1 MISLSTHQLTV
12 FLAAAE
18 MLNFTQAAQRLQITQ
33 PSVSQ
38 NIQALEEHFGLP
50 LFVRTGR
57 NISLSE
63 AGEALVPLANELLYL
78 AGHIEETMASMKGDV
93 QGHLVVGCSTP
104 TGRYLLPKLLASFHH
119 QFPHVRVTCQVE
131 AQPKTLEMLMD
142 GKVHM
147 ALANNPP
154 PCQDI
159 EFRKLLCEK
168 LVLIAPIDHPWA
180 QKGEISLEELP
191 QADFILPVESSDTY
205 SYLRQTLEEH
215 GFSIFQLRTLVTL
228 GSLEA
233 IALAVQEGLGV
244 GFVPEMLAA
253 RLVQGRV
260 TPVKVQGLDI
270 ECEVCVGRN
279 LRRPATAAQTEF
291 WDYLCKL
298 EGQLEAQT
306 TRPNE
311 WPAWPGKVG

>member
-1 MISLSTHQLTV
+1 MLSLSTHQLTI

-18 MLNFTQAAQRLQITQ
+18 TLNFTQAAQRLQITQ
-33 PSVSQ
+33 PSISQ

-50 LFVRTGR
+50 LFTRTGR
-57 NISLSE
+57 NICLSE
-63 AGEALVPLANELLYL
+63 AGKVLVPLASELLYL

-119 QFPHVRVTCQVE
+119 QFPHVRVTCQVD

-147 ALANNPP
+147 ALANAPP

-159 EFRKLLCEK
+159 EFRKLMCET
-168 LVLIAPIDHPWA
+168 LVLIAPVDHPWA
-180 QKGEISLEELP
+180 QKGEINLAELP

-205 SYLRQTLEEH
+205 SVLREALEEQD
-215 GFSIFQLRTLVTL
+215 FSIFQLRTLVTL

-244 GFVPEMLAA
+244 GFVPELLAA

-260 TPVKVQGLDI
+260 ALVKVQGLEIQCD
-270 ECEVCVGRN
+270 VCVGRN

-291 WDYLCKL
+291 WEYLCKL
-298 EGQLEAQT
+298 EGQLEGQAVQT
-306 TRPNE
+306 AD
-311 WPAWPGKVG
+311 WLGWPGKVR